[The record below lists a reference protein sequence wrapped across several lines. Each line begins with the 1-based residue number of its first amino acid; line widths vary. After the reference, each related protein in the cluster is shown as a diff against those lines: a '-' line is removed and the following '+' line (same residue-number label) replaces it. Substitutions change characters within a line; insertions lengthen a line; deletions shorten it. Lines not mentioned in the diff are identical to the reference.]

1 MEALGN
7 LCMMFMATDLLVN
20 RTTRLNQRV
29 MTSVIDKRNLR
40 GEHRSMAA
48 EQRSRISVMLR
59 KDGLRE
65 ERSSSRNRH
74 REVHLPK
81 ICPHGARLHRP
92 KSREGGEHLPGKIE
106 EDHELPLVSLN
117 MILMYKNI

>member
-7 LCMMFMATDLLVN
+7 LCMMFMATDLRVN

-48 EQRSRISVMLR
+48 ERRSRISVMSR
-59 KDGLRE
+59 KDG
-65 ERSSSRNRH
+65 
-74 REVHLPK
+74 
-81 ICPHGARLHRP
+81 
-92 KSREGGEHLPGKIE
+92 
-106 EDHELPLVSLN
+106 
-117 MILMYKNI
+117 

>member
-7 LCMMFMATDLLVN
+7 LCMMFMATDLRVN
-20 RTTRLNQRV
+20 RTTRLKQRV
-29 MTSVIDKRNLR
+29 MTSVTDKRNLR

-48 EQRSRISVMLR
+48 EQQSRISVTSW
-59 KDGLRE
+59 KDGWRE
-65 ERSSSRNRH
+65 ERSLSTNHR

-81 ICPHGARLHRP
+81 ICPHGARLHHP
-92 KSREGGEHLPGKIE
+92 KSREGGEHLPGRIE
-106 EDHELPLVSLN
+106 EGPELPLVSLS